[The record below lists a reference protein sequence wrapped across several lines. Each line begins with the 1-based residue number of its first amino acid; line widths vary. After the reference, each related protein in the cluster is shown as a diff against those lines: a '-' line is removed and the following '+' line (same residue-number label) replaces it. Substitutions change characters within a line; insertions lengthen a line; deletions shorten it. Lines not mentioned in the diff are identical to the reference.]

1 MPKKLNFSYLNDAFK
16 LEITFLIDLVAIAG
30 FFTIDNPFS
39 HIFLLLPL
47 VISGTLASMA
57 AGIFN
62 NLYDTD
68 IDSKMSR
75 VSNRRSFITGKKSI
89 LILTMIIFLTISTY
103 LSIIYINVATFLFI
117 MAGFL
122 SYAILYTVL
131 LKRRTDLNIV
141 IGGIAGSFPALAGGS
156 VLLGYPTVSSI
167 FIGIVVFLWTPTHF
181 WSLAIKYVEDYK
193 KADIPMLPA
202 TRGID
207 STRKWIMINSVALMI
222 VMVAPVIY
230 PILENALI
238 FRILAVPLGLLILIP
253 SIIYYVQKGNVE
265 KYRKLFSLSNT
276 FLTLTLLIVVL
287 SLVV

>member
-1 MPKKLNFSYLNDAFK
+1 MPKNLNFSYLNNAFK

-30 FFTIDNPFS
+30 FFTIDNPIS
-39 HIFLLLPL
+39 HIVLLLPL

-62 NLYDTD
+62 NLYDVD

-75 VSNRRSFITGKKSI
+75 VSNRRSFINGRKSVLMAIMI
-89 LILTMIIFLTISTY
+89 LFLIASTY
-103 LSIIYINVATFLFI
+103 VSIVYINVATFLFI
-117 MAGFL
+117 MGGFL

-156 VLLGYPTVSSI
+156 VLLGYPTVTSI

-181 WSLAIKYVEDYK
+181 WSLAIKYVDDYK
-193 KADIPMLPA
+193 KAGIPMLPA

-222 VMVAPVIY
+222 VMVSPVIA
-230 PILENALI
+230 PILESALI
-238 FRILAVPLGLLILIP
+238 FRIIAVPLGLLILIP
-253 SIIYYVQKGNVE
+253 SIVYYVQKGNVE
-265 KYRKLFSLSNT
+265 KYRNLFSVSNT
-276 FLTLTLLIVVL
+276 FLTLTLLAVVI
-287 SLVV
+287 SFVI

>member
-89 LILTMIIFLTISTY
+89 LILTMILFLTISTY
-103 LSIIYINVATFLFI
+103 LSVIYINVATFLFI

-156 VLLGYPTVSSI
+156 VLSGYPTVSSI

-222 VMVAPVIY
+222 VMVAPVIS

-276 FLTLTLLIVVL
+276 FLTLTLLIVVI